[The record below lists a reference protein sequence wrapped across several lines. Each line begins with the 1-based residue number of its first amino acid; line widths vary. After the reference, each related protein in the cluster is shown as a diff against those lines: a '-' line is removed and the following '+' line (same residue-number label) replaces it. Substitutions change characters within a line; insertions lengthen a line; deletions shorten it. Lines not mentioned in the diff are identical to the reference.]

1 MESVI
6 GSEKQPYLFRVCAV
20 KKGALL
26 LPEGAPSLRWQAAPR
41 SWEPLFLRP
50 RAGWEAGFTSR
61 SSIAKFFEKGLVIS
75 VNESQLGLFYGLSF
89 LCVAIAFAFAAY
101 LYLWVKKQKTENAK
115 IQEVSLLIKQGA
127 NTFMR
132 REYLVLAK
140 FAVVAAVVILVLL
153 PSPIWTGNI
162 VDNISMAIAYLC
174 GTALSAIAGKIGI
187 LVATLSNGRTAEA
200 AQKGIKPAF
209 LIGFRGGAV
218 MGLLVVGCSLLG
230 VAAVLL
236 VTGDSSILLGFSFGA
251 SSLALFAKAG
261 GGIFTKTADVSADL
275 TGKVELGI
283 PEDDPRNPAVIAD
296 NVGDNV
302 GDVAGMGADLFD
314 SNVAAMASAL
324 VLAQSLSGGDFN
336 NVSMVFCYAIL
347 GLFASIIGIATAR
360 VGKKGDPTTALNSST
375 YVTTAIYLVL
385 TAGATALFPGF
396 SWRIWGAAAVGL
408 LVGVIIGITTDYFTD
423 DSKSPVK
430 KVAKASSSGP
440 AFTVLSGISY
450 GFISALPAMVGIAI
464 SALIA
469 YKLCEPMGEGYAI
482 FGISMAAVGMLS
494 IVGMIISN
502 DAYGPIVDNA
512 RGLAEMGGL
521 GEETI
526 RTADELDSAGNTVK
540 AVTKGFSISAAGLTV
555 ISLLGAFM
563 SEAND
568 ALAAAGRELITGFDI
583 MSPTVF
589 FGVLVGAVVPAVFS
603 AMLILGV
610 DKNAQR
616 MVAEIHRQFNSI
628 KGLREGKPGVKPEYD
643 KCIDIA
649 TSGSLRELIPAGLM
663 SIIATVVVGFIGGPS
678 AIGGFLLGN
687 IVSGLLLALFMSNA
701 GGLWDNCKKYIE
713 AGAEGGKGSDS
724 HKAAVIGDT
733 VGDPFK
739 DTAGPSINT
748 QITVVSLVSS
758 LLSSVFV
765 MFSFFS

>member
-1 MESVI
+1 MEN
-6 GSEKQPYLFRVCAV
+6 Q
-20 KKGALL
+20 
-26 LPEGAPSLRWQAAPR
+26 LP
-41 SWEPLFLRP
+41 
-50 RAGWEAGFTSR
+50 
-61 SSIAKFFEKGLVIS
+61 
-75 VNESQLGLFYGLSF
+75 LFYGLSF
-89 LCVAIAFAFAAY
+89 LTAVLAFAFAAY
-101 LYLWVKKQKTENAK
+101 LYLWVKKQRTENAK
-115 IQEVSLLIKQGA
+115 IIEVSALIKEGA

-132 REYLVLAK
+132 REYKILAI
-140 FAVVAAVVILVLL
+140 FAAVVAVLILLFL
-153 PSPIWTGNI
+153 PSPIWMGNA
-162 VDNISMAIAYLC
+162 VENVEMAIAYLA
-174 GTALSAIAGKIGI
+174 GTALSAVAGKIGI
-187 LVATLSNGRTAEA
+187 LVATLSNSRAAEG

-218 MGLLVVGCSLLG
+218 MGLLVVGCSLFG
-230 VAAVLL
+230 VAAVLMIA
-236 VTGDSSILLGFSFGA
+236 GDSSILLGFSFGA

-324 VLAQSLSGGDFN
+324 VIAQSLSGGEFA

-360 VGKKGDPTTALNSST
+360 IGKKGNPTRALNSST
-375 YVTTAIYLVL
+375 YVTTAVFLVL
-385 TAGATALFPGF
+385 TALATLIFDGF
-396 SWRIWGAAAVGL
+396 SWRIWGAAATGL

-423 DSKSPVK
+423 DSKPIVRR
-430 KVAKASSSGP
+430 VAHASGSGP
-440 AFTVLSGISY
+440 AFTVLSGVSY
-450 GFISALPAMVGIAI
+450 GFISALPAMVGIAV
-464 SALIA
+464 SALVA
-469 YKLCEPMGEGYAI
+469 YKLCEPMGSGYAI

-521 GEETI
+521 GEKTI
-526 RTADELDSAGNTVK
+526 RVADELDSAGNTVK
-540 AVTKGFSISAAGLTV
+540 AVTKGFSIAAAGLTV

-563 SEAND
+563 SEVNT
-568 ALAAAGRELITGFDI
+568 ALEAAGKPLITGFDI

-589 FGVLVGAVVPAVFS
+589 FGILIGAAIPAVFS

-610 DKNAQR
+610 DRNAQR
-616 MVAEIHRQFNSI
+616 MVAEIHRQFKTI
-628 KGLREGKPGVKPEYD
+628 VGLREGKEGVKPEYD

-649 TSGSLRELIPAGLM
+649 TTGSLRELIPAGLM
-663 SIIATVVVGFIGGPS
+663 SIIATLVVGFIGGPL

-701 GGLWDNCKKYIE
+701 GGLWDNSKKYVE
-713 AGAEGGKGSDS
+713 AGNEGGKGSEA

-758 LLSSVFV
+758 LLSAAFV
-765 MFSFFS
+765 AFSIFG

>member
-1 MESVI
+1 MV
-6 GSEKQPYLFRVCAV
+6 PV
-20 KKGALL
+20 
-26 LPEGAPSLRWQAAPR
+26 
-41 SWEPLFLRP
+41 
-50 RAGWEAGFTSR
+50 
-61 SSIAKFFEKGLVIS
+61 
-75 VNESQLGLFYGLSF
+75 ESQLSLFYGLSF
-89 LCVAIAFAFAAY
+89 LTVVLAFAFAVY
-101 LYLWVKKQKTENAK
+101 LYLWVKKQKTSNAK
-115 IQEVSLLIKQGA
+115 IQEVSVLIKEGA

-132 REYLVLAK
+132 REYKVLAK
-140 FAVVAAVVILVLL
+140 FAAVAAVIILVLL
-153 PSPIWTGNI
+153 PSPIWQGSP
-162 VDNISMAIAYLC
+162 VDNIAMALAYIA
-174 GTALSAIAGKIGI
+174 GTALSAVAGKIGI
-187 LVATLSNGRTAEA
+187 LVATLSNARTAEG

-230 VAAVLL
+230 VAAVLMI
-236 VTGDSSILLGFSFGA
+236 TGDSSILLGFSFGA

-261 GGIFTKTADVSADL
+261 GGIFTKTADISADL

-324 VLAQSLSGGDFN
+324 VIAQSLSGGTFAN
-336 NVSMVFCYAIL
+336 ISMVFCYAIL
-347 GLFASIIGIATAR
+347 GLLSSIIGIATAR
-360 VGKKGDPTTALNSST
+360 VGKKGNPTSALNSST
-375 YVTTAIYLVL
+375 YVTTAIFLIL
-385 TAGATALFPGF
+385 TALATVIFEGF
-396 SWRIWGAAAVGL
+396 SWRIWGASAVGL

-423 DSKSPVK
+423 DTKPIVR
-430 KVAKASSSGP
+430 KVARASRSGP
-440 AFTVLSGISY
+440 AFTVLSGVSY
-450 GFISALPAMVGIAI
+450 GFISALPAMVGISV
-464 SALIA
+464 SALVA
-469 YKLCEPMGEGYAI
+469 YKLCEPMGQGYAI

-521 GEETI
+521 GEDTI

-540 AVTKGFSISAAGLTV
+540 AITKGFSISAAGLTV

-563 SEAND
+563 SEANN

-589 FGVLVGAVVPAVFS
+589 FGILIGAAIPAVFS

-616 MVAEIHRQFNSI
+616 MVQEIHRQFQSI
-628 KGLREGKPGVKPEYD
+628 PGLKEGKHGVKPEYG

-649 TSGSLRELIPAGLM
+649 TSGALKELIPAGLM
-663 SIIATVVVGFIGGPS
+663 SIIATLLVGFIGGPL

-687 IVSGLLLALFMSNA
+687 IVSGLLIALFMSNS
-701 GGLWDNCKKYIE
+701 GGLWDNSKKYIE
-713 AGAEGGKGSDS
+713 SGEEGGKGSEA

-758 LLSSVFV
+758 LLSSLFV
-765 MFSFFS
+765 WFSIFH

>member
-1 MESVI
+1 MQV
-6 GSEKQPYLFRVCAV
+6 
-20 KKGALL
+20 
-26 LPEGAPSLRWQAAPR
+26 
-41 SWEPLFLRP
+41 
-50 RAGWEAGFTSR
+50 
-61 SSIAKFFEKGLVIS
+61 GLS
-75 VNESQLGLFYGLSF
+75 TFYVLSF
-89 LCVAIAFAFAAY
+89 LTAVIAFAFAAY
-101 LYLWVKKQKTENAK
+101 LYLWVKKHKVQNAR
-115 IQEVSLLIKQGA
+115 ISEVAELIKAGA

-132 REYLVLAK
+132 REYKVLAI
-140 FAVVAAVVILVLL
+140 FAGIAAIVIFILL
-153 PSPIWTGNI
+153 PQPIWKGNI
-162 VDNISMAIAYLC
+162 LSNISILIAYLA
-174 GTALSAIAGKIGI
+174 GTVLSAIAGKIGI
-187 LVATLSNGRTAEA
+187 MVATLSNSRTAEG
-200 AQKGIKPAF
+200 AQKGLKPAF
-209 LIGFRGGAV
+209 LMGFRGGAV

-230 VAAVLL
+230 VAAVLWI
-236 VTGDSSILLGFSFGA
+236 TGDSTILLGFSFGA

-261 GGIFTKTADVSADL
+261 GGIFTKTADIAADL

-324 VLAQSLSGGDFN
+324 VIAQSLTGDFQ

-347 GLFASIIGIATAR
+347 GLLASIIGIATAR
-360 VGKKGDPTTALNSST
+360 VGKNGNPTHALNSST
-375 YVTTAIYLVL
+375 YVTTAIFLVL
-385 TAGATALFPGF
+385 SAAATALFNGF
-396 SWRIWGAAAVGL
+396 SWRIWGASATGL

-423 DSKSPVK
+423 DSKPIVK
-430 KVAKASSSGP
+430 KVAHASSSGP

-469 YKLCEPMGEGYAI
+469 FKLCEPMGDGYAI

-512 RGLAEMGGL
+512 RGLAEMGDL

-526 RTADELDSAGNTVK
+526 RIADELDSAGNTVK
-540 AVTKGFSISAAGLTV
+540 AVTKGFSIGAAGLTV

-563 SEAND
+563 SETNT
-568 ALAAAGRELITGFDI
+568 ALEAAGKELITGFDI

-589 FGVLVGAVVPAVFS
+589 FGVLIGAAIPAVFS

-610 DKNAQR
+610 DRNAQR
-616 MVAEIHRQFNSI
+616 MVAEIHRQFREI
-628 KGLREGKPGVKPEYD
+628 LGLREGTTKPEYD
-643 KCIDIA
+643 RCIDIA
-649 TSGSLRELIPAGLM
+649 TSGALKELIPAGLM
-663 SIIATVVVGFIGGPS
+663 TIIATLIVGFIGGS
-678 AIGGFLLGN
+678 YAIGGFLLGN
-687 IVSGLLLALFMSNA
+687 IVSGLLISLFMSNA
-701 GGLWDNCKKYIE
+701 GGLWDNAKKYVE
-713 AGAEGGKGSDS
+713 AGNEGGKGSET

-733 VGDPFK
+733 IGDPFK

-748 QITVVSLVSS
+748 QITVVSLVAS
-758 LLSSVFV
+758 LLSSLFV
-765 MFSFFS
+765 AFSIFG